1 MPEEILYTELDLRHR
16 RLADGHFWLYAVGST
31 SRRVVGCLS
40 MADQGTEW
48 AWIQSVY
55 VDPGFRRRGIA
66 RHLVMRAIEIA
77 PAMVMGNLLQ
87 CQGVCAG
94 IDAHNTAS
102 IALFEQLGFR
112 WVYTYPDQATRLYSY
127 RRELP
132 DGQA

>member
-31 SRRVVGCLS
+31 SRDVVGCLS

-66 RHLVMRAIEIA
+66 RHLVTLAVEVSPVVIKRPVE
-77 PAMVMGNLLQ
+77 
-87 CQGVCAG
+87 CEGVCAG
-94 IDAHNTAS
+94 IDAGNTAS

-112 WVYTYPDQATRLYSY
+112 WVYTYPEQATRLYSY
-127 RRELP
+127 RRGLP
-132 DGQA
+132 DGEA